1 MQNLV
6 PIGRFADLT
15 GLTIKALRLYD
26 QRGVLRPAVVD
37 FKTGF
42 RYYSLDQVADA
53 QQIRLLRSL
62 EMPLDEIRL
71 LLDAPDPVAMRAYL
85 VHHQRR
91 IEERIV
97 GYQHALTLLR
107 TLIERCESTR
117 KGRQMDTANK
127 PYECSFC
134 GKGQAEV
141 RRMIAGPN
149 GVFICDDCVRQCNE
163 IIAREEARAAQA

>member
-1 MQNLV
+1 MPWSGVVRLECSADLPLPEVTRLGDLTARLLPPLASVPHKDPRAPQNLV

-37 FKTGF
+37 FKSGF

-62 EMPLDEIRL
+62 EMPLDEIRVL
-71 LLDAPDPVAMRAYL
+71 LNAPDPVAMRGCL
-85 VHHQRR
+85 VHHQQR

-97 GYQHALTLLR
+97 G
-107 TLIERCESTR
+107 
-117 KGRQMDTANK
+117 
-127 PYECSFC
+127 
-134 GKGQAEV
+134 
-141 RRMIAGPN
+141 
-149 GVFICDDCVRQCNE
+149 
-163 IIAREEARAAQA
+163 